1 MNNNILNERAFDC
14 LDHNTK
20 KAFISLNENMKNKP
34 YDEKLAMII
43 AFVQSLPKGITFT
56 KDEKKAMINAVM
68 ENMNENEKRQ
78 MKMLFSML
86 GL

>member
-1 MNNNILNERAFDC
+1 MNSNILNDKAFDC

-20 KAFISLNENMKNKP
+20 KAFVSLSENMKNKT

-43 AFVQSLPKGITFT
+43 AFLQSLPKGITFT
-56 KDEKKAMINAVM
+56 SDEKKAMLDAVM

-78 MKMLFSML
+78 IKMLLSVL
-86 GL
+86 GI